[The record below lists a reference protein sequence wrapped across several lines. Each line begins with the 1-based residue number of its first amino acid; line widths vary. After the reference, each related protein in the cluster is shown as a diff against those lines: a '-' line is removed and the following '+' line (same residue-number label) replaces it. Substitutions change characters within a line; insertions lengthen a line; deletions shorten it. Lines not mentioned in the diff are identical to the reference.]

1 MDMDHRQAHAK
12 CGGAIAFLEGRQN
25 ITLPDDI
32 ISASTLPDLDKRLR
46 RLEAKFSVLPPPA
59 GLDPTWDS
67 LALRLYRVQREDR
80 TPTLTPASVRS
91 LPSSFLDLVPAPSA
105 VPIETLQTL
114 CAEIKL
120 VHGFS
125 HSSQHGRP
133 WPKYAS
139 DDDALDVVRQ
149 RLCHAAGQTPTFYLG
164 SIPYTRSEIYAA
176 LVDLTVVEPPRPIPL
191 PARGPLLPVGG
202 RPPLSSMKK
211 KACCGCCACNCH
223 PRKVAADDASSV
235 SSISRGRGRGRGGL
249 LGFLGKLAFR
259 RRPKL
264 ISDKA
269 SFSSG

>member
-25 ITLPDDI
+25 IPLPDDI

-46 RLEAKFSVLPPPA
+46 RLEGKFSVLPPPV

-67 LALRLYRVQREDR
+67 LALRLYRVQKEDR
-80 TPTLTPASVRS
+80 TRNLAPASVRS
-91 LPSSFLDLVPAPSA
+91 LPNSFLDLVPAPSA

-120 VHGFS
+120 TPCFS

-149 RLCHAAGQTPTFYLG
+149 RLCHAAGQTPACCLG

-176 LVDLTVVEPPRPIPL
+176 LVDLTVEPPRPIPL

-211 KACCGCCACNCH
+211 KKTCCGCCACDCH

-235 SSISRGRGRGRGGL
+235 SSISRGRGRGGL
-249 LGFLGKLAFR
+249 LGFLGKLAFW
-259 RRPKL
+259 RRPKV

>member
-12 CGGAIAFLEGRQN
+12 CGGAIALLEGRQN
-25 ITLPDDI
+25 IPLPDDI

-46 RLEAKFSVLPPPA
+46 RLEGKFSILPPPA

-67 LALRLYRVQREDR
+67 LALRLYRVQREDNR
-80 TPTLTPASVRS
+80 TPTLTPAPVRS
-91 LPSSFLDLVPAPSA
+91 LPNSFLDLVPAPSA

-114 CAEIKL
+114 CSEIKL
-120 VHGFS
+120 VHGLS
-125 HSSQHGRP
+125 RSSQHGKP

-149 RLCHAAGQTPTFYLG
+149 RLCHAAGQTPTCRLG

-176 LVDLTVVEPPRPIPL
+176 LVDLTVEPPPRPIPF
-191 PARGPLLPVGG
+191 PARGPLPG

-211 KACCGCCACNCH
+211 KACCGCCACDCH

-235 SSISRGRGRGRGGL
+235 SSLSRGRGRGGL
-249 LGFLGKLAFR
+249 FGFLGKLAFW
-259 RRPKL
+259 RRPKVM
-264 ISDKA
+264 SDKA